1 MKRSFLEYLK
11 EEQEYDFS
19 NEKFFHFNESNEID
33 GLEEGKYDWEQFENI
48 NENNDLDGDT
58 FGDELLI
65 NLDWND
71 KNISEEETED
81 KQESKTIQYLRG
93 RGRKSI
99 SDLQRDFVQYIV
111 EPPDAPQSGYKLMR
125 RHYMDPDGER
135 HEISKDEIEAILAQ
149 KNRSAKK
156 PDFYDFDENGN
167 LTKNGK
173 FITSNRKVGFLK
185 KLNTAIE
192 KWQKNTGNTDKIH
205 LKWEIGSDGKPTNR
219 LMINTTEWDDSDTQN
234 LKR

>member
-11 EEQEYDFS
+11 EEQAYDFS

-71 KNISEEETED
+71 KDISEEETED
-81 KQESKTIQYLRG
+81 KPESKTIQYLRG
-93 RGRKSI
+93 RGKKSI

-125 RHYMDPDGER
+125 RHYMDPDGKR

-173 FITSNRKVGFLK
+173 FIKRTYYLSQDYLVQEKAHQQK
-185 KLNTAIE
+185 KQGRRIKL
-192 KWQKNTGNTDKIH
+192 
-205 LKWEIGSDGKPTNR
+205 
-219 LMINTTEWDDSDTQN
+219 
-234 LKR
+234 